1 MTHTWRRNGK
11 RIKDKEVKRSCKAD
25 KIAWLEQ
32 KCLEAETDSKIN
44 DTRTLYRIVR
54 ELTGTEGNTRTKVTQ
69 IKDKNGNTLTTEQ
82 AQSARW
88 IEHFQSVL
96 NQPEPVMTLDI
107 SGEHPQTQLPVN
119 LSPITEEE
127 VKRAIKQLKNNKAAG
142 QDDIAGELL
151 KKGGVTTVLWMTE
164 IFNAIWEKQ
173 SVPEDWTKG
182 TIIRIPK
189 KGNLADCNIGA
200 A

>member
-1 MTHTWRRNGK
+1 MATHTEEK
-11 RIKDKEVKRSCKAD
+11 RKADEDYRDKDKEVKRSCKAD

-32 KCLEAETDSKIN
+32 KCLEAETASKIN

-119 LSPITEEE
+119 LSPITEDE

-151 KKGGVTTVLWMTE
+151 KKMGGHHCPVDDRDIQRNMGKTISPGRLDKRHNHTH
-164 IFNAIWEKQ
+164 
-173 SVPEDWTKG
+173 PEEREPG
-182 TIIRIPK
+182 
-189 KGNLADCNIGA
+189 
-200 A
+200 